1 MQREEEFMIRNYIY
15 MFIISIL
22 FSSAF
27 THDCVELNPYD
38 YGSCDMLLGVGW
50 TADGCTYISGCDW
63 TNSEGNDDSGYFF
76 ESMEECEDECFNHE
90 GILGDL
96 NEDGTINVLD
106 IVLLVNIIINDI
118 IPNNHIQWAADL
130 NLDVLLD
137 VLDIVLLVNVIL
149 DASLETRPS
158 WEIIRDDIIV
168 PRCASCHT
176 AGSFYAEQSGLVL
189 TADVAYEEIINT
201 PPTNN
206 AALEDGLVQL
216 SNEGGM
222 LGVQLSYFWEKIN
235 IRDEEHYLGD
245 HPYYG
250 EFMPLGGPFLTNGQL
265 SFIEEWISA
274 GSPQTG
280 EVVDPAL
287 LADTTIYSAPE
298 FEILNEPEFGLQ
310 LHLGPFEVPPGGDM
324 ELLSYED
331 PNFSEDVFINRV
343 KISMRPGSHH
353 FILYTFTEDIPSYF
367 VPEEGDIRPFY
378 DDNGELIYGNLLA
391 MQYHKFVTGTQW
403 PSMDYHFPEGV
414 ALRFPHE
421 YGFDMNTHYLNYTNE
436 SLTGEIYT
444 NLYFS
449 EPSEIEHVA
458 EILMLNNQNFN
469 LPPNEITA
477 VERTYTFSQIRD
489 SHNIPNNINEIKVF
503 QLFSHAHQHMTRFD
517 VEVEYANETSELVYT
532 ALDWEHPPILQLQN
546 PLILTSGMGLKITAT
561 YDNWTDDYLQFGLL
575 STDEMMILF
584 GYFYTD

>member
-1 MQREEEFMIRNYIY
+1 MIRKYLYLI
-15 MFIISIL
+15 IISFF
-22 FSSAF
+22 FSTAVS
-27 THDCVELNPYD
+27 HDCVALNPDD
-38 YGSCDMLLGVGW
+38 YGFCDMVLGVAW
-50 TADGCTYISGCDW
+50 TTDGCIYLSGCDW
-63 TNSEGNDDSGYFF
+63 VNQNGEDHSEDFF
-76 ESMEECEDECFNHE
+76 QSIEECEDECFNHD

-106 IVLLVNIIINDI
+106 IVLLVNIIINNI

-149 DASLETRPS
+149 DASEENRDS
-158 WEIIRDDIIV
+158 WEIISDDIFI

-189 TADVAYEEIINT
+189 TSDVAYEEIINT
-201 PPTNN
+201 LPTNTS
-206 AALEDGLVQL
+206 ALEDGLIQV
-216 SNEGGM
+216 STEGGM
-222 LGVQLSYFWEKIN
+222 LGIQLSYLWEKIN

-250 EFMPLGGPFLTNGQL
+250 EFMPLGGPYLTNGQL
-265 SFIEEWISA
+265 SFIEEWILA
-274 GSPQTG
+274 GAPQSG
-280 EVVDPAL
+280 AVVDPAL

-298 FEILNEPEFGLQ
+298 FEILEEPEYGLQ

-331 PNFSEDVFINRV
+331 PDLTEDVFINRV

-367 VPEEGDIRPFY
+367 VPEEGVIRPFY
-378 DDNGELIYGNLLA
+378 DNNGELIYGNLLA

-403 PSMDYHFPEGV
+403 PSMDFHFPDGI
-414 ALRFPHE
+414 ALRFPHD
-421 YGFDMNTHYLNYTNE
+421 YGFDMNTHYLNYTDE
-436 SLTGEIYT
+436 PLTGEIYT

-449 EPSEIEHVA
+449 EPNEIEHVA
-458 EILMLNNQNFN
+458 EILILNNQNFS
-469 LPPNEITA
+469 LPPNEIST
-477 VERTYTFSQIRD
+477 VERIYSFAQIRD
-489 SHNIPNNINEIKVF
+489 SQGLSEDVNEINIF
-503 QLFSHAHQHMTRFD
+503 QLFTHAHQHMIRFD
-517 VEVEYANETSELVYT
+517 VEIGYPDGTIDLVYT
-532 ALDWEHPPILQLQN
+532 ALDWEHPPILQLN
-546 PLILTSGMGLKITAT
+546 EHISLTSGMGIRLIAT

-584 GYFYTD
+584 GYIYTD

>member
-1 MQREEEFMIRNYIY
+1 MIRKYLY
-15 MFIISIL
+15 FITIL
-22 FSSAF
+22 FFFSTAVS
-27 THDCVELNPYD
+27 HDCVELNPDD
-38 YGSCDMLLGVGW
+38 YGLCEMVLGIAW
-50 TADGCTYISGCDW
+50 TTDGCTYLSGCDW
-63 TNSEGNDDSGYFF
+63 VNQNGEDHSEDFF
-76 ESMEECEDECFNHE
+76 QSIEECEDECFNHD

-106 IVLLVNIIINDI
+106 IVLLVNIIINNI

-149 DASLETRPS
+149 DASEENRDS
-158 WEIIRDDIIV
+158 WEIISDDIIT

-176 AGSFYAEQSGLVL
+176 AGSFYAEQSGLIL
-189 TADVAYEEIINT
+189 TSDMAYEEIINT
-201 PPTNN
+201 PPTNSS
-206 AALEDGLVQL
+206 ALEDGLVQI
-216 SNEGGM
+216 SSEGGM
-222 LGVQLSYFWEKIN
+222 LGVQLSYLWEKIN

-250 EFMPLGGPFLTNGQL
+250 ELMPLGGPYLTNGQL
-265 SFIEEWISA
+265 SFIEEWIMA
-274 GSPQTG
+274 GAPQLG
-280 EVVDPAL
+280 EVVDPIL
-287 LADTTIYSAPE
+287 LSDTTIYSAPE
-298 FEILNEPEFGLQ
+298 FEILEAPEYGLQ

-331 PNFSEDVFINRV
+331 PDFTEDVFINRV

-367 VPEEGDIRPFY
+367 IPEEGVIRPFY
-378 DDNGELIYGNLLA
+378 NDNGELIYGNLLA

-403 PSMDYHFPEGV
+403 PSMDFHFPEGI

-436 SLTGEIYT
+436 SITGEIYT

-449 EPSEIEHVA
+449 EPDEIEHVA
-458 EILMLNNQNFN
+458 EILILNNQNFN
-469 LPPNEITA
+469 LPPNEIST
-477 VERTYTFSQIRD
+477 VERIYSFAQIRD
-489 SHNIPNNINEIKVF
+489 SHGLSDDVNEINIF
-503 QLFSHAHQHMTRFD
+503 QLFTHAHQHMIRFD
-517 VEVEYANETSELVYT
+517 VEIGYPDGITDLVYT
-532 ALDWEHPPILQLQN
+532 ALDWEHPPILQLN
-546 PLILTSGMGLKITAT
+546 EHISLTPGMGIRLIAT

-584 GYFYTD
+584 GYIYTD

>member
-1 MQREEEFMIRNYIY
+1 MIRNYIY

-27 THDCVELNPYD
+27 THDCVELNSYD
-38 YGSCDMLLGVGW
+38 YGYCDMLLGVGW
-50 TADGCTYISGCDW
+50 TADGCTYLSGCDW
-63 TNSEGNDDSGYFF
+63 TNSEGSDDSEYFF
-76 ESMEECEDECFNHE
+76 ESMEECQEACSNHE
-90 GILGDL
+90 GAMGDL
-96 NEDGTINVLD
+96 NEDGSINVLD
-106 IVLLVNIIINDI
+106 IVLLVNLIIGSDDASGHLHSI
-118 IPNNHIQWAADL
+118 ADL
-130 NLDVLLD
+130 NIDDVLN

-149 DASLETRPS
+149 NASEENRDT
-158 WEIIRDDIIV
+158 WEIVRDDIIV

-250 EFMPLGGPFLTNGQL
+250 ELMPLGGPFLTNGQL
-265 SFIEEWISA
+265 SFIEEWILA
-274 GSPQTG
+274 GAPQSG
-280 EVVDPAL
+280 EVADPAL
-287 LADTTIYSAPE
+287 LADTTIYSAPI
-298 FEILNEPEFGLQ
+298 FEILEEPEFGLQ
-310 LHLGPFEVPPGGDM
+310 LHMGPFEVPPSGDM
-324 ELLSYED
+324 ELLSYEN
-331 PNFSEDVFINRV
+331 PNYTEDVFINRV

-353 FILYTFTEDIPSYF
+353 FIIYTFTDEIPPYF
-367 VPEEGDIRPFY
+367 IPEEGEIRPFY
-378 DDNGELIYGNLLA
+378 DDDGNIIYGNLLA
-391 MQYHKFVTGTQW
+391 MQFHKFVTGTQW
-403 PSMDYHFPEGV
+403 PAMDYHFPEGV

-421 YGFDMNTHYLNYTNE
+421 FGFDMNTHYLNYTDE
-436 SLTGEIYT
+436 PLTGEIYT
-444 NLYFS
+444 NLYFA

-469 LPPNEITA
+469 LPPNEITT
-477 VERTYTFSQIRD
+477 VERTYTFSQIRN
-489 SHNIPNNINEIKVF
+489 SHDIPNDINEIKIF
-503 QLFSHAHQHMTRFD
+503 QLFSHAHQHLIRFD
-517 VEVEYANETSELVYT
+517 IEVGYSDGTTDLVYT
-532 ALDWEHPPILQLQN
+532 ALDWEHPPILQLYD
-546 PLILTSGMGLKITAT
+546 PLVLTQGMGIKLTAT
-561 YDNWTDDYLQFGLL
+561 YDNWTDDDLQFGLL